1 MKESLGIKL
10 YKKIK
15 IMTKRKITTIKECDV
30 FSYNAVIKKPAYNN
44 DIPKGDIF
52 DPLVQKLIAK
62 RCEDR
67 YVNMLFELEKP
78 DKDDIKYVV
87 FTHEGARLYFTS
99 KCKQGALVM
108 LKCRETKSFQY
119 EDCDGLEQIM
129 YLASNSN
136 GSYLFNADW
145 EGPDDDDE
153 QIDPCYADMPIIWHE
168 KVTGLAEALLTG
180 IESDDC
186 PSLLDELKSEGKTG
200 TSFKPEYADYMS
212 ELYRLGAKGML
223 EDIVEWYGEKGNEED
238 ADYIEDLAI
247 CFSALY
253 SSNLIRG
260 LEAEKAYQIATDS
273 LSFCLGKKIDPSEF
287 EIDFDCENF
296 SDINEDYSKKDI
308 LSWGLSTFVGGC
320 NAKDAETCKKLLV
333 GYNELYALEGYYECN
348 SRLFAFSRVLST
360 KSFPEKLL
368 LDCYEEV
375 FDDGLCDD
383 EEINEVLDLYK

>member
-1 MKESLGIKL
+1 MIKVN
-10 YKKIK
+10 I
-15 IMTKRKITTIKECDV
+15 
-30 FSYNAVIKKPAYNN
+30 SAIKKCNMDWEDAVVEEFTANN
-44 DIPKGDIF
+44 YDIPSGDIF

-62 RCEDR
+62 RCEDC

-78 DKDDIKYVV
+78 GKYDIKYVV

-108 LKCRETKSFQY
+108 LKCEEIKTFQCNSY
-119 EDCDGLEQIM
+119 DDIEYIM
-129 YLASNSN
+129 YLASNDDD
-136 GSYLFNADW
+136 SYLFDTYW
-145 EGPDDDDE
+145 PDDDNLR
-153 QIDPCYADMPIIWHE
+153 IDLADVPIVRYE
-168 KVTGLAEALLTG
+168 KITGLAESVLNG
-180 IESDDC
+180 IKSDDT
-186 PSLLDELKSEGKTG
+186 PSLLDELKSEGKTS

-212 ELYRLGAKGML
+212 ELYRLGAKGMQ
-223 EDIVEWYGEKGNEED
+223 EDIVEWYGEKGNKED

-273 LSFCLGKKIDPSEF
+273 LSFFLGKKIDPSEF

-296 SDINEDYSKKDI
+296 SYINEDFSKKDI

-320 NAKDAETCKKLLV
+320 NAKDADTCKKLLV

-348 SRLFAFSRVLST
+348 SRIFAFSRVVAT
-360 KSFPEKLL
+360 KSFPEQML
-368 LDCYEEV
+368 LDCYEKV
-375 FDDGLCDD
+375 FDENGQDN
-383 EEINEVLDLYK
+383 EEIEKVLSLYSEMLP